1 MWVLADS
8 DPSHEIHKYPTKQHL
23 TRRARLSH
31 SHPRNTVMTPRA
43 TSHHITNKTPSPRL
57 WTQKHPETLGL
68 GIRHH
73 FRPRTGPL
81 WRRTARNEWSAE
93 NGEIPPYLLLIV
105 SIGRFPQ
112 RRLLML
118 SLEAALLRLTVG
130 WYRTDPVPL
139 LSAVVF
145 SLFSGVQ
152 TAEVPHDE
160 RLDQRNRQRGDQR
173 WPRPASQLTG
183 AQPPYI
189 FTLKRRGASAVRRR
203 SALRLSVARK
213 REMEGEREGEK
224 GGWQELRWRGER
236 EREREMRGDEIW
248 SANPRGDTGKL
259 QRGSSTKCS
268 SFHFG
273 KLFKKKRISKHL
285 IW

>member
-1 MWVLADS
+1 MRVLADS

-23 TRRARLSH
+23 TRRARLSP
-31 SHPRNTVMTPRA
+31 SHPRNTVMTTRA

-81 WRRTARNEWSAE
+81 WRRNARNEWSAE

-130 WYRTDPVPL
+130 WYWTDPVPL

-160 RLDQRNRQRGDQR
+160 RLDQQHRQRGDQR

-183 AQPPYI
+183 AQTAVHLHPEAARCLCRAPTI
-189 FTLKRRGASAVRRR
+189 RFEAQRRER
-203 SALRLSVARK
+203 SV
-213 REMEGEREGEK
+213 EREGGRE
-224 GGWQELRWRGER
+224 GRLARAPLEER
-236 EREREMRGDEIW
+236 ERERGGGMRYGLRPLVVTQANYTGVIHEMGAFPFW
-248 SANPRGDTGKL
+248 KVVL
-259 QRGSSTKCS
+259 
-268 SFHFG
+268 
-273 KLFKKKRISKHL
+273 KKKL
-285 IW
+285 I